1 MKVILSTAMKQKI
14 HPCPCCGYQTY
25 LEPTGGTM
33 QICPVCFWEDAPGE
47 FLYNRSNE
55 TNLFTAQENFTEFGA
70 TERKYLNLVREPLPA
85 EVRRPDWLSGNQ
97 IKAKVAETIR
107 AAFGDVLRDGGVSLH
122 QADALDDYAEEAE
135 FKAAERKDPEYRWQ
149 DISSDK
155 ISKFNGSLTFFDD
168 KGFRFYLP
176 AFMIFALDSF
186 EPTHGSMDA
195 DGVLFA
201 TSDPHGFHKEHFA
214 ILNPSQM
221 EAVAA
226 FLKFAYL
233 FNEIHFNK
241 NDLRVFTNF
250 WSQHLPD
257 FMKP

>member
-1 MKVILSTAMKQKI
+1 
-14 HPCPCCGYQTY
+14 
-25 LEPTGGTM
+25 M

-47 FLYNRSNE
+47 SWYNNSNQVS
-55 TNLFTAQENFTEFGA
+55 LFNAQENFAEFGA
-70 TERKYLNLVREPLPA
+70 VERKYLNLVRVPHA
-85 EVRRPDWLSGNQ
+85 EEARRPDWLSGNQ
-97 IKAKVAETIR
+97 LKAKIAGMIHV
-107 AAFGDVLRDGGVSLH
+107 AFGDVLRDGGVSLY
-122 QADALDDYAEEAE
+122 QSRALDDYAEEAE
-135 FKAAERKDPEYRWQ
+135 FKAAERKDPELRWQ

-155 ISKFNGSLTFFDD
+155 IEKFNISLVFFDD

-226 FLKFAYL
+226 FLMFSHL
-233 FNEIHFNK
+233 FDQSQMSR
-241 NDLRVFTNF
+241 NDARLLENF
-250 WSQHLPD
+250 WRLHLPE
-257 FMKP
+257 FMKNHTI